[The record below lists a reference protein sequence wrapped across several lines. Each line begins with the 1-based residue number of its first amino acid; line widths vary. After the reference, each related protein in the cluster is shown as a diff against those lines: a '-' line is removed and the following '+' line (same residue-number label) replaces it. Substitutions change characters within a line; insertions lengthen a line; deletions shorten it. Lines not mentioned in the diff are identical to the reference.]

1 MRYENVCIES
11 FGFSLPREAITSAD
25 LEARLEPLYERLRLP
40 AGRLELMTGIRQRR
54 VWPVGML
61 PSEQSIVSARHAL
74 AAADFDPSRIG
85 ALIHGSVC
93 RDHLEPATASRVHCE
108 LGLSSD
114 CFVYDV
120 SNACLGVI
128 NGMLQVADMIEL
140 GQIDAGLVVGTE
152 DSRHLIEATIDALNA
167 DTSLTRNSVKL
178 AVASLTIGSGSCA
191 VLLTHKRLSTS
202 GTRLSASVA
211 RANTAFHRLCHSGR
225 DEAVSGGMNP
235 LMTTD
240 SEALMREGIATGA
253 ATFRDFLTE
262 SDWSLEQLDKTC
274 CHQVGEA
281 HRKQMLA
288 SMDLDPDKDFATLQW
303 LGNTGSVALP
313 ITTAIAA
320 EQGHFKANDKVGLL
334 GIGSGINCLMLAI
347 DWQHVPVSSEPT
359 RHASLGG

>member
-1 MRYENVCIES
+1 MRYQNVCIES
-11 FGFSLPREAITSAD
+11 FGFSLPREVITSED
-25 LEARLEPLYERLRLP
+25 LEARLGPLYERLRLP
-40 AGRLELMTGIRQRR
+40 AGRLELMTGIRERC

-74 AAADFDPSRIG
+74 AAADFEPSRIG

-93 RDHLEPATASRVHCE
+93 RDHLEPATASHVHCD
-108 LGLSSD
+108 LGLPSD

-128 NGMLQVADMIEL
+128 NGMLQIADMIEL
-140 GQIDAGLVVGTE
+140 GQIEAGLVVGTE
-152 DSRHLIEATIDALNA
+152 DSRHLIETTIDALNT
-167 DTSLTRNSVKL
+167 DESFTRSSVKL

-191 VLLTHKRLSTS
+191 VLLTHRDLSKS
-202 GTRLSASVA
+202 GTKLSASVA
-211 RANTAFHRLCHSGR
+211 RANTSFHRLCHSGR

-253 ATFRDFLTE
+253 ATFRDFLAE
-262 SDWSLEQLDKTC
+262 SGWSLEQLDKTC

-288 SMDLDPDKDFATLQW
+288 SMNIDPDKDFATLQW

-347 DWQHVPVSSEPT
+347 DWQHVPVSYDGG
-359 RHASLGG
+359 SLT